1 MPPDQSGELCI
12 DSNISLATLFIFLL
26 VSSHKLL
33 RYHFIHKM
41 DQFRL
46 MHVWEHYAIISH
58 ISSHRNP
65 DLKNKF
71 VIYEHNLDYQVR

>member
-41 DQFRL
+41 DQFWL
-46 MHVWEHYAIISH
+46 MHVWNIMRLLATFHH
-58 ISSHRNP
+58 IEI
-65 DLKNKF
+65 L
-71 VIYEHNLDYQVR
+71 I